1 MGNEQV
7 TKSFHIT
14 KVIISLMGMLLV
26 VQYLPNTV
34 GTILYNREFSSTVL
48 NMYDDSKFGMSLW
61 YDGSITSEIFIVSTL
76 LGLSLIIFRAYIAK
90 FVVSVFD
97 KSTSGASQRYE
108 NIMIIAFPLWM
119 IVEALITLNLGY
131 TDTTNEVAQL
141 ILGIILIISAYYF
154 LIRRRK

>member
-48 NMYDDSKFGMSLW
+48 NMYDDSTFGMSLW

-119 IVEALITLNLGY
+119 IVEALITLNLDY
-131 TDTTNEVAQL
+131 TDNTNEVAQL

-154 LIRRRK
+154 LIRQRK

>member
-14 KVIISLMGMLLV
+14 KVIISLMGMQLV

-48 NMYDDSKFGMSLW
+48 NMYDDSTFGMSLW

-119 IVEALITLNLGY
+119 IVEALITLNLDY

-154 LIRRRK
+154 LIRQRK